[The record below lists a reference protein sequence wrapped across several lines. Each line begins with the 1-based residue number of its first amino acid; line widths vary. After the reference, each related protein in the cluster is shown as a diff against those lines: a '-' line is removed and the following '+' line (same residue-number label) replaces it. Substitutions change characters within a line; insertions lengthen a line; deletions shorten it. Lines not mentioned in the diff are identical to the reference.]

1 MTLPT
6 RSNATRLACMVA
18 SSALLVVNASAQS
31 PSYRLTKAVDTQTQV
46 PGADPGVS
54 FADFDGDGPKL
65 QDRSLCWESAFVDPG
80 TGATQGVFTLSPCG
94 TIAPI
99 VFDSDIAP
107 DGLSFGALRD
117 PNISG
122 DRAFWRTFS
131 PDGLY
136 LKSADGSGPVST
148 IADTSTLIPNTSV
161 PFADISDF
169 GVSGDLVLFTGDDGS
184 SFQDS
189 SFVKD
194 LSTNTL
200 SVFAERGEPSPFAGL
215 PATIDRVFGPM
226 VRDGRLCVVA
236 EDTDGTVGLL
246 ADFGQGRVSLVDTND
261 PAPGGLGNFVFFRD
275 PSIAETKVA
284 FSGLTGSS
292 SGSGSVYLYDHADGS
307 IVAIAD
313 ETVARPTGGF
323 FGGGAARPSVTVVN
337 GTTIVIFTDYAQDP
351 GATETIWAWI
361 DGTFVR
367 VVGVGDIIDGGIV
380 TGWNIDEAGDAADGV
395 DFAVRLKFA
404 DGGEAL
410 YYAELQPENISVYCR
425 ADQGDCSC
433 ANENPLGGCANST
446 GCGARLLPL
455 GTTSV
460 TVDDLQLL
468 ATDLPPNTSALFV
481 ISTSSNRASFNDGV
495 LCVGSP
501 PLGFFRVPPIF
512 NTGATG
518 DISLGP
524 GLVALS
530 SSPQFPLPGGI
541 QAGQTWFVQLLYRDA
556 GSCGAGANGSDAIAV
571 TFTP

>member
-1 MTLPT
+1 M
-6 RSNATRLACMVA
+6 
-18 SSALLVVNASAQS
+18 
-31 PSYRLTKAVDTQTQV
+31 
-46 PGADPGVS
+46 
-54 FADFDGDGPKL
+54 
-65 QDRSLCWESAFVDPG
+65 
-80 TGATQGVFTLSPCG
+80 
-94 TIAPI
+94 
-99 VFDSDIAP
+99 
-107 DGLSFGALRD
+107 
-117 PNISG
+117 
-122 DRAFWRTFS
+122 
-131 PDGLY
+131 
-136 LKSADGSGPVST
+136 ST
-148 IADTSTLIPNTSV
+148 IADTSTLVPNTSV

-169 GVSGDLVLFTGDDGS
+169 GVSGDLVFFTGDDGS
-184 SFQDS
+184 NFRDS

-200 SVFAERGEPSPFAGL
+200 SVFAERGEPSLFAGL
-215 PATIDRVFGPM
+215 PATIDRVFGPV
-226 VRDGRLCVVA
+226 VRDGRLCIVA

-261 PAPGGLGNFVFFRD
+261 LAPGGLGNFLFLRD

-284 FSGLTGSS
+284 FNGVTGSIG
-292 SGSGSVYLYDHADGS
+292 GSGSVYLYDHADGS

-323 FGGGAARPSVTVVN
+323 FGGGAARPSLTVVN

-351 GATETIWAWI
+351 GATETIWASI
-361 DGTFVR
+361 DGTIVR

-380 TGWNIDEAGDAADGV
+380 TGWNLDEAGYAADGV

-404 DGGEAL
+404 DGGDAL

-425 ADQGDCSC
+425 ADQALFVEPAPTRTRS
-433 ANENPLGGCANST
+433 GGCANST
-446 GCGARLLPL
+446 GCGARLLAV

-460 TVDDLQLL
+460 TADDLQIR

-481 ISTSSNRASFNDGV
+481 ISTSSNRASFSDGV

-524 GLVALS
+524 GLVALA
-530 SSPQFPLPGGI
+530 SSPQFPRP
-541 QAGQTWFVQLLYRDA
+541 A
-556 GSCGAGANGSDAIAV
+556 GSRRVRRGSCSCSIATQGAAGPAPTAPTRSR
-571 TFTP
+571 